1 MSPFFKTP
9 LSILSVLWVLLS
21 SLIAKPSG
29 GHKIVFLYGD
39 RSHASGDHEFQA
51 GSHLLA
57 KHLNVQNEIE
67 VQAVVNAGWPEDE
80 RILEDADAIVIYADG
95 TKVIGHGWE
104 KMDQLVK
111 EKKVGVVFMHY
122 AVHPSVEQGEKYYL
136 PWIGGFFKNGVSVNP
151 FWRAKIKPM
160 KGHET
165 ANGVG
170 PIDAVDEF
178 YFKIHYHKDALP
190 LGTATPNEK
199 NLLRVN
205 NVWTRDGYLAIDQ
218 SQALLWGIVRPDGGR
233 GVGFTGGHHHRNW
246 AIDGYRQLVL
256 NSIIWAAGLEVPAT
270 GVPTYKVTEEELNE
284 KLDDYGDRTNRI
296 KLPTQA
302 DVTFSPGPWMT
313 PEEHAESRKKPRKKK
328 KE

>member
-1 MSPFFKTP
+1 MSLLQITTLF
-9 LSILSVLWVLLS
+9 VLS
-21 SLIAKPSG
+21 SLCTSAWHLSAKSKG
-29 GHKIVFLYGD
+29 EHKIVFLHGG

-57 KHLNVQNEIE
+57 NHLNAQKKVNLK
-67 VQAVVNAGWPEDE
+67 AVVNAGWPSDE
-80 RILEDADAIVIYADG
+80 GMLDDADAIVIYADG
-95 TKVIGHGWE
+95 TSVIGKGWN

-111 EKKVGVVFMHY
+111 NKKVGVVFMHY
-122 AVHPSVEQGEKYYL
+122 AVHPSVDQGEKYFL

-178 YFKIHYHKDALP
+178 YFNIHYHPDALP
-190 LGTATPNEK
+190 LGSATPDEK
-199 NLLRVN
+199 NLLRIN
-205 NVWTRDGYLAIDQ
+205 NIWTRDGYLAKGKT
-218 SQALLWGIVRPDGGR
+218 QALLWGIERPGGGR

-246 AIDGYRQLVL
+246 AIDGYRQLVM
-256 NSIIWAAGLEVPAT
+256 NSIAWAAGAEIPEG
-270 GVPTYKVTEEELNE
+270 GVPTYPVTENELNQ

-296 KLPTQA
+296 KLPTQE

-313 PEEHAESRKKPRKKK
+313 PEEHAESRRRPKKK
-328 KE
+328 K

>member
-1 MSPFFKTP
+1 
-9 LSILSVLWVLLS
+9 
-21 SLIAKPSG
+21 
-29 GHKIVFLYGD
+29 
-39 RSHASGDHEFQA
+39 
-51 GSHLLA
+51 
-57 KHLNVQNEIE
+57 
-67 VQAVVNAGWPEDE
+67 
-80 RILEDADAIVIYADG
+80 
-95 TKVIGHGWE
+95 
-104 KMDQLVK
+104 
-111 EKKVGVVFMHY
+111 MHY
-122 AVHPSVEQGEKYYL
+122 AVHPSVEQGEKYFL

-178 YFKIHYHKDALP
+178 YFNIHYHPKALP

-199 NLLRVN
+199 NLVRIN
-205 NVWTRDGYLAIDQ
+205 NIWTRDGYLAKGR

-256 NSIIWAAGLEVPAT
+256 NSIVWAAGAEVPSS
-270 GVPTYKVTEEELNE
+270 GVPTYKVTESELNE
-284 KLDDYGDRTNRI
+284 KLDDYGDRTNHI
-296 KLPTQA
+296 KLPTQE

-313 PEEHAESRKKPRKKK
+313 PEEHAASRRRPKPKKK
-328 KE
+328 

>member
-1 MSPFFKTP
+1 MKII
-9 LSILSVLWVLLS
+9 LLLSVTLFS
-21 SLIAKPSG
+21 IFSGFAAQAKAK
-29 GHKIVFLYGD
+29 HKVVFLHGS

-57 KHLNVQNEIE
+57 KHLNAQKKVDVE
-67 VQAVVNAGWPEDE
+67 AVVNAGWPEDE
-80 RILEDADAIVIYADG
+80 SILDDADAIVIYADG
-95 TKVIGHGWE
+95 TKVIGHGWK
-104 KMDQLVK
+104 KMDELVK
-111 EKKVGVVFMHY
+111 KKKVGVIFMHY
-122 AVHPSVEQGEKYYL
+122 AVHPSVEQGEKYFL
-136 PWIGGFFKNGVSVNP
+136 PWIGGFFKNGISVNP

-160 KGHET
+160 KGHAT

-178 YFKIHYHKDALP
+178 YFNIHYHPKALP

-199 NLLRVN
+199 NLVRIN
-205 NVWTRDGYLAIDQ
+205 NIWTRDGYLAKGK

-256 NSIIWAAGLEVPAT
+256 NSIVWAAGAEVPSS
-270 GVPTYKVTEEELNE
+270 GVPTYKVTESELNE
-284 KLDDYGDRTNRI
+284 KLDDYGDRTNHI
-296 KLPTQA
+296 KLPTQE

-313 PEEHAESRKKPRKKK
+313 PEEHAATRRRPKPKKK
-328 KE
+328 

>member
-1 MSPFFKTP
+1 MNIIP
-9 LSILSVLWVLLS
+9 LLSVTLS
-21 SLIAKPSG
+21 SIFLDFAVHAKAK
-29 GHKIVFLYGD
+29 HKVVFLHGS

-57 KHLNVQNEIE
+57 KHLNAQKKVDVE
-67 VQAVVNAGWPEDE
+67 AVVNAGWPEDE
-80 RILEDADAIVIYADG
+80 SILDDADAIVIYADG

-104 KMDQLVK
+104 KMDELVK
-111 EKKVGVVFMHY
+111 KKKVGVIFMHY
-122 AVHPSVEQGEKYYL
+122 AVHPSVEQGEKYFL

-178 YFKIHYHKDALP
+178 YFNIHYHPKALP

-199 NLLRVN
+199 NLVRIN
-205 NVWTRDGYLAIDQ
+205 NIWTRDGYLAKGK

-256 NSIIWAAGLEVPAT
+256 NSIVWAAGAEVPSS
-270 GVPTYKVTEEELNE
+270 GVPTYKVTESELNE
-284 KLDDYGDRTNRI
+284 KLDDYGDRTNHI
-296 KLPTQA
+296 KLPTQE
-302 DVTFSPGPWMT
+302 DVTFSPGTWMT
-313 PEEHAESRKKPRKKK
+313 PEEHAASRRRPKPKKK
-328 KE
+328 